1 MLADVDAGSDTP
13 SLASKVLKWRK
24 ESGVQGDFFL
34 YHYRMEIKP
43 LTYLYL
49 ADILWRE
56 IDQLNQSFAQILLHI
71 TKLHN
76 DDPDN
81 YGAAVKYL
89 SSLQPIQVRKCSAS
103 SSDRS
108 HHLTWDALFSSVGG

>member
-1 MLADVDAGSDTP
+1 MWMPGVILLHWLAKFSNGGKRVVSRVI
-13 SLASKVLKWRK
+13 S
-24 ESGVQGDFFL
+24 FFL

-103 SSDRS
+103 SFDRS
-108 HHLTWDALFSSVGG
+108 HHLTWDALFSLVGG